1 MIFTGF
7 ARRRRAPVVAAYAL
21 SSWVLLQAG
30 VAQAI
35 EPGATSDVRGDAAVQ
50 TAELALGNGDC
61 RSASERYADLAT
73 ARRDTR
79 IARRAVEVAVSCL
92 HLPAA
97 WRSANHWAS
106 IDPENV
112 EALRAAGL
120 VALELYRIDDATRL
134 FRSLL
139 EKPDVEVDRALAE
152 LLPPIAEGDSASAAW
167 RVFGSIV
174 DRNAIDDDNRI
185 ALAELAIAADHFA
198 AAAEVAQS
206 VLARDAGNAAALRL
220 VALLRAAN
228 DDAAGALD
236 AARSAATA
244 GDEEQRFAVVETLIE
259 LGRNEEAHREL
270 ERLLENEELAEEA
283 GRRLALL
290 AMASGDVDEAR
301 RRFGERLQRGQGS
314 AESFFY
320 LAVLAER
327 RGEKDLALQSYERL
341 VAAGGG
347 LLPRVRAA
355 TLLVEAGR
363 KDDALALFDKVPPSG
378 RNDPIDIA
386 IARSNVLREAGDA
399 RAALAAVDAALERHP
414 AHPQLVYHRA
424 MLLELSGRTRDSVRG
439 FERLLRDR
447 PDDPTVLNALGYTL
461 GDNRQQL
468 RRAAE
473 LVERALVLAPDNA
486 AIMDSVAWL
495 RFRRGDARGA
505 LPLLE
510 RAYRISRDAEIAAHW
525 AEVLWVLGDQG
536 AARRVWAQALT
547 RSPDSEPLRESFE
560 RLTGQRIGDRVGE
573 RPTTDD
579 TSR

>member
-1 MIFTGF
+1 MNFTGF
-7 ARRRRAPVVAAYAL
+7 ARRRRAQVVAALAL
-21 SSWVLLQAG
+21 SSWGLVQAG

-61 RSASERYADLAT
+61 RSAAERYADLST

-139 EKPDVEVDRALAE
+139 AKPDVEVDRALAD
-152 LLPPIAEGDSASAAW
+152 LLPPIVEGDSASAAW

-174 DRNAIDDDNRI
+174 DRNAIDDANRI

-198 AAAEVAQS
+198 AAAELAQL
-206 VLARDAGNAAALRL
+206 VLVRDAGNAAALRL
-220 VALLRAAN
+220 VALLRAQN

-244 GDEEQRFAVVETLIE
+244 GGEQQRFAVVETLIE

-270 ERLLENEELAEEA
+270 ERLLEDEALAEEA
-283 GRRLALL
+283 SRRLALL

-386 IARSNVLREAGDA
+386 IARSNVLRAAGDT
-399 RAALAAVDAALERHP
+399 RAALAAVDAALQRHP
-414 AHPQLVYHRA
+414 EHPQLLYHRA
-424 MLLELSGRTRDSVRG
+424 MLLELSGRTRDAVRG

-525 AEVLWVLGDQG
+525 AEVLWVLGEHG

-560 RLTGQRIGDRVGE
+560 RLTGQRIGE
-573 RPTTDD
+573 RPATNDET
-579 TSR
+579 R

>member
-198 AAAEVAQS
+198 AATEVAQS

>member
-1 MIFTGF
+1 M
-7 ARRRRAPVVAAYAL
+7 
-21 SSWVLLQAG
+21 
-30 VAQAI
+30 
-35 EPGATSDVRGDAAVQ
+35 
-50 TAELALGNGDC
+50 
-61 RSASERYADLAT
+61 
-73 ARRDTR
+73 
-79 IARRAVEVAVSCL
+79 
-92 HLPAA
+92 
-97 WRSANHWAS
+97 
-106 IDPENV
+106 
-112 EALRAAGL
+112 
-120 VALELYRIDDATRL
+120 
-134 FRSLL
+134 
-139 EKPDVEVDRALAE
+139 
-152 LLPPIAEGDSASAAW
+152 
-167 RVFGSIV
+167 
-174 DRNAIDDDNRI
+174 
-185 ALAELAIAADHFA
+185 
-198 AAAEVAQS
+198 
-206 VLARDAGNAAALRL
+206 
-220 VALLRAAN
+220 
-228 DDAAGALD
+228 
-236 AARSAATA
+236 
-244 GDEEQRFAVVETLIE
+244 
-259 LGRNEEAHREL
+259 
-270 ERLLENEELAEEA
+270 
-283 GRRLALL
+283 
-290 AMASGDVDEAR
+290 DEAR

-327 RGEKDLALQSYERL
+327 RGDKDLALQSYERL

-363 KDDALALFDKVPPSG
+363 KDDALALFDKVPPAG

-399 RAALAAVDAALERHP
+399 RAALAAVDAALQRHP
-414 AHPQLVYHRA
+414 EHPQLVYHRA

-525 AEVLWVLGDQG
+525 AEVLWVLGEQG

-560 RLTGQRIGDRVGE
+560 RLTGQRIGEPMGE
-573 RPTTDD
+573 RMRERPATDD
-579 TSR
+579 KPR

>member
-1 MIFTGF
+1 MNFTGF
-7 ARRRRAPVVAAYAL
+7 ARRRRAQVVAALAL
-21 SSWVLLQAG
+21 SSWVLVQAG

-35 EPGATSDVRGDAAVQ
+35 EPGATSDVRGEAAVQ

-61 RSASERYADLAT
+61 RSAAERYADLTT

-139 EKPDVEVDRALAE
+139 AKPDVEVDRALAD

-174 DRNAIDDDNRI
+174 DRNAIDDANRI

-198 AAAEVAQS
+198 AAAELAQL
-206 VLARDAGNAAALRL
+206 VLVRDAGNAAALRL

-244 GDEEQRFAVVETLIE
+244 GGEQQRFAVVETLIE

-270 ERLLENEELAEEA
+270 ERLLEDEALAEEA
-283 GRRLALL
+283 SRRLALL

-386 IARSNVLREAGDA
+386 IARSNVLRAAGDT
-399 RAALAAVDAALERHP
+399 RAALAAVDAALQRHP
-414 AHPQLVYHRA
+414 EHPQLLYHRA
-424 MLLELSGRTRDSVRG
+424 MLLELSGRTRDAVRG

-525 AEVLWVLGDQG
+525 AEVLWVLGEHG

-560 RLTGQRIGDRVGE
+560 RLTGQRIGE
-573 RPTTDD
+573 RPATNDET
-579 TSR
+579 R

>member
-1 MIFTGF
+1 M
-7 ARRRRAPVVAAYAL
+7 
-21 SSWVLLQAG
+21 
-30 VAQAI
+30 
-35 EPGATSDVRGDAAVQ
+35 
-50 TAELALGNGDC
+50 
-61 RSASERYADLAT
+61 
-73 ARRDTR
+73 
-79 IARRAVEVAVSCL
+79 AVSCL

-97 WRSANHWAS
+97 WRSASHWAA

-134 FRSLL
+134 FRELFA
-139 EKPDVEVDRALAE
+139 KPDVEADRALAE
-152 LLPPIAEGDSASAAW
+152 LLPLVTEGDSAHAAW
-167 RVFGSIV
+167 RVFGALV
-174 DRNAIDDDNRI
+174 DRDASSDATRL
-185 ALAELAIAADHFA
+185 ALAELAVAADHFTA
-198 AAAEVAQS
+198 GLQIAES

-228 DDAAGALD
+228 DDAPAALEAARRAAGAAD
-236 AARSAATA
+236 
-244 GDEEQRFAVVETLIE
+244 DEQRFAVVETLIE

-270 ERLLENEELAEEA
+270 ERLLEDESLAEES

-290 AMASGDVDEAR
+290 ALSSGDLDEAR

-314 AESFFY
+314 AEAFFY

-355 TLLVEAGR
+355 SLLVEAGR
-363 KDDALALFDKVPPSG
+363 KADALKLFENLPPAG
-378 RNDPIDIA
+378 RNDPVDVA
-386 IARSNVLREAGDA
+386 IARSNTLFDA
-399 RAALAAVDAALERHP
+399 DDTRAALAEVDAALARHP
-414 AHPQLVYHRA
+414 EHPQLDYHRA
-424 MLLELSGRTRDSVRG
+424 MLLERAGRTRDSVRG
-439 FERLLRDR
+439 FERMLRDR
-447 PDDPTVLNALGYTL
+447 PDDPTILNALGYTL

-468 RRAAE
+468 RRAAQ
-473 LVERALVLAPDNA
+473 LVERALELAPDNA

-525 AEVLWVLGDQG
+525 AEVLWVLGEQG
-536 AARRVWAQALT
+536 AARGVWARALT

-560 RLTGQRIGDRVGE
+560 RLTGQRIGASAAS
-573 RPTTDD
+573 DD
-579 TSR
+579 AAR

>member
-1 MIFTGF
+1 MNFTGF
-7 ARRRRAPVVAAYAL
+7 ARRRRAQVVAALAL
-21 SSWVLLQAG
+21 SSWVLVQAG

-35 EPGATSDVRGDAAVQ
+35 EPGATSDVRGEAAVQ

-61 RSASERYADLAT
+61 RSAAERYADLTT

-139 EKPDVEVDRALAE
+139 AKPDVEVDRALAD

-198 AAAEVAQS
+198 AAAELAQL
-206 VLARDAGNAAALRL
+206 VLVRDAGNAAALRL

-244 GDEEQRFAVVETLIE
+244 GGEQQRFAVVETLIE

-270 ERLLENEELAEEA
+270 ERLLEDEALAEEA
-283 GRRLALL
+283 SRRLALL

-386 IARSNVLREAGDA
+386 IARSNVLRAAGDT
-399 RAALAAVDAALERHP
+399 RAALAAVDAALQRHP
-414 AHPQLVYHRA
+414 EHPQLLYHRA
-424 MLLELSGRTRDSVRG
+424 MLLELSGRTRDAVRG

-525 AEVLWVLGDQG
+525 AEVLWVLGEQG

-547 RSPDSEPLRESFE
+547 RNPDSEPLRESFE
-560 RLTGQRIGDRVGE
+560 RLTGQRIGE
-573 RPTTDD
+573 RPETNDET
-579 TSR
+579 R

>member
-1 MIFTGF
+1 MNFTGF
-7 ARRRRAPVVAAYAL
+7 ARRRRAQVVAALAL
-21 SSWVLLQAG
+21 SSWGLVQAG

-61 RSASERYADLAT
+61 RSAAERYADLST

-139 EKPDVEVDRALAE
+139 AKPDVEVDRALAD
-152 LLPPIAEGDSASAAW
+152 LLPPIVEGDSASAAW

-174 DRNAIDDDNRI
+174 DRNAIDDANRI

-198 AAAEVAQS
+198 AAAELAQL
-206 VLARDAGNAAALRL
+206 VLVRDAGNAAALRL

-244 GDEEQRFAVVETLIE
+244 GGEQQRFAVVETLIE

-270 ERLLENEELAEEA
+270 ERLLEDEALAEEA
-283 GRRLALL
+283 SRRLALL

-386 IARSNVLREAGDA
+386 IARSNVLRAAGDT
-399 RAALAAVDAALERHP
+399 RAALAAVDAALQRHP
-414 AHPQLVYHRA
+414 EHPQLLYHRA
-424 MLLELSGRTRDSVRG
+424 MLLELSGRTRDAVRG

-525 AEVLWVLGDQG
+525 AEVLWVLGEHG

-560 RLTGQRIGDRVGE
+560 RLTGQRIGE
-573 RPTTDD
+573 RPATNDET
-579 TSR
+579 R

>member
-7 ARRRRAPVVAAYAL
+7 ARRRRAPLVAAFAL

-35 EPGATSDVRGDAAVQ
+35 EPGASTDVGGGAGVQ

-97 WRSANHWAS
+97 WRSANHWAG

-152 LLPPIAEGDSASAAW
+152 LLPPLAEGDSASAAW

-174 DRNAIDDDNRI
+174 DRDAIGDDNRI

-198 AAAEVAQS
+198 AAAGVAQS
-206 VLARDAGNAAALRL
+206 VVARDAGNAAALRL
-220 VALLRAAN
+220 IALLRAAN

-236 AARSAATA
+236 AARSAAAA
-244 GDEEQRFAVVETLIE
+244 GDEEQRFAVVETLVE

-270 ERLLENEELAEEA
+270 ERLLEDEELAEEA
-283 GRRLALL
+283 SRRLALL

-414 AHPQLVYHRA
+414 EHPQLVYHRA

-560 RLTGQRIGDRVGE
+560 RLTGQRIGAPMGE
-573 RPTTDD
+573 RPATNDK
-579 TSR
+579 SR

>member
-1 MIFTGF
+1 MIFTVS
-7 ARRRRAPVVAAYAL
+7 ARHGRAPVRAAC
-21 SSWVLLQAG
+21 LLLT
-30 VAQAI
+30 I
-35 EPGATSDVRGDAAVQ
+35 AAVLTGAARALETATPGDNRADGSVQ
-50 TAELALGNGDC
+50 SAELALGGGDC
-61 RSASERYADLAT
+61 RGAAERYAELST

-79 IARRAVEVAVSCL
+79 LARRAVEVAVSCL

-97 WRSANHWAS
+97 WRSASHWAT

-134 FRSLL
+134 FRELL
-139 EKPDVEVDRALAE
+139 AKPDVEADRALAE
-152 LLPPIAEGDSASAAW
+152 LLPPLAEGDSANAAW
-167 RVFGSIV
+167 RVLGALV
-174 DRNAIDDDNRI
+174 DRDASSDGTRL
-185 ALAELAIAADHFA
+185 ALAELAVAADHFA
-198 AAAEVAQS
+198 AGLQLAES
-206 VLARDAGNAAALRL
+206 VLARDADNGKALRL
-220 VALLRAAN
+220 AALLRAA
-228 DDAAGALD
+228 DDDGAAALEAARRAAGGA
-236 AARSAATA
+236 
-244 GDEEQRFAVVETLIE
+244 DEDQRFAVVETLIE

-270 ERLLENEELAEEA
+270 DRLLEDESLAEEA

-290 AMASGDVDEAR
+290 ALSSGDLDEAR
-301 RRFGERLQRGQGS
+301 RRFGERLQRGEGS
-314 AESFFY
+314 AEAFFY

-327 RGEKDLALQSYERL
+327 RGDKDLALQSYERL

-355 TLLVEAGR
+355 SLLVEAGR
-363 KDDALALFDKVPPSG
+363 KADALKLFDELPPAG

-386 IARSNVLREAGDA
+386 IARSNVLLDADDA
-399 RAALAAVDAALERHP
+399 RGALAAIDAALERHP
-414 AHPQLVYHRA
+414 EHPQLVYHRA
-424 MLLELSGRTRDSVRG
+424 MLLERLGRTRESVRG
-439 FERLLRDR
+439 FERVLRSR
-447 PDDPTVLNALGYTL
+447 PEDPTVLNALGYTL

-473 LVERALVLAPDNA
+473 LVERALEFAPDNA

-525 AEVLWVLGDQG
+525 AEVLWALGEQG

-547 RSPDSEPLRESFE
+547 RSPESEPLRESFE
-560 RLTGQRIGDRVGE
+560 RLTGQRIGASPAR
-573 RPTTDD
+573 DD
-579 TSR
+579 ASR

>member
-1 MIFTGF
+1 MIFTGL
-7 ARRRRAPVVAAYAL
+7 ARRRRAPVVAAFAL
-21 SSWVLLQAG
+21 SSWGLLQAA
-30 VAQAI
+30 VAPAL
-35 EPGATSDVRGDAAVQ
+35 EPGASAAAGADGAVQ

-61 RSASERYADLAT
+61 RTASERYADVAT

-79 IARRAVEVAVSCL
+79 VARRAVEVAVSCL

-97 WRSANHWAS
+97 WGSASHWAS

-139 EKPDVEVDRALAE
+139 AKPDVEVDRALAE
-152 LLPPIAEGDSASAAW
+152 LLPPLAEGDSASAAW
-167 RVFGSIV
+167 RVFGSTV
-174 DRNAIDDDNRI
+174 DRGTIDDRNRV
-185 ALAELAIAADHFA
+185 ALAELAIAADHFG

-236 AARSAATA
+236 AARSAAAA

-270 ERLLENEELAEEA
+270 ERLLEDGTLAEEA

-290 AMASGDVDEAR
+290 ALASGDLDEAR
-301 RRFGERLQRGQGS
+301 RRFGERLQRGEGS
-314 AESFFY
+314 AEAFFY

-327 RGEKDLALQSYERL
+327 RGDKDLALQSYQRL

-355 TLLVEAGR
+355 TLLAEAGR
-363 KDDALALFDKVPPSG
+363 KDEALALFDKVPPAG

-399 RAALAAVDAALERHP
+399 RAALATVDAALERHP
-414 AHPQLVYHRA
+414 QHPQLVYHRA

-447 PDDPTVLNALGYTL
+447 PEDPTVLNALGYTL
-461 GDNRQQL
+461 GDNRMQL

-473 LVERALVLAPDNA
+473 LVERALELAPDNA

-525 AEVLWVLGDQG
+525 AEVLWTLGEQG
-536 AARRVWAQALT
+536 AARRVWAQALA
-547 RSPDSEPLRESFE
+547 RSPESEPLRESFE
-560 RLTGQRIGDRVGE
+560 RLTGQRIGE
-573 RPTTDD
+573 RPSADD
-579 TSR
+579 AER